1 MTLRVICFLGIC
13 LLAAALPAQE
23 GYDIRV
29 RVDNFEQDTIFLGFY
44 YGEKQYLKDTAIL
57 HKGLFHFKKPEPLK
71 SGSYLLILPPDNQFV
86 QLHINKNNQKL
97 DLHFDATDPVNT
109 IDAKGDPDNTVFYK
123 YVRFLTELRPRA
135 DAIRK
140 QMDDAPEELI
150 APLEQRLKDLNQEVV
165 TYQKKVVADNP
176 GTITALLVNNFIE
189 RPLPEYPEI
198 EDPKERQR
206 KQYRYFMDHYFDGMQ
221 WDDESLIRTSFFFQK
236 VNDYVTKHTVQIP
249 DSINKSLDYVLTRM
263 QGNEDAFKFFL
274 VHFINHFAKSQI
286 IGLDAVYVHLVDN
299 YYDKGAAPW
308 IEEEQLEKMR
318 KNAAS
323 LRPILIGKIAPD
335 IRMTRRDGSKIALHE
350 IESPYTVLMFWS
362 PDCGHCKKAMPKVL
376 EFYEDFKDKGVKMF
390 SVCTKLTDKVDECWK
405 MIDEHGMDIFLNV
418 VDPYHQSRFSLLYDV
433 KTTPQ
438 IFILDEKKEIIMK
451 RISTEQLPEVMEE
464 LLDRKRRMMEE
475 ELK

>member
-1 MTLRVICFLGIC
+1 MATILS
-13 LLAAALPAQE
+13 AQT
-23 GYDIRV
+23 GYDIQV
-29 RVDNFEQDTIFLGFY
+29 KIDHYEQDTLFLGFY
-44 YGEKQYLKDTAIL
+44 YGEKQYLKDTAVL
-57 HKGLFHFKKPEPLK
+57 KNGRYHFKNTEPLK
-71 SGSYLLILPPDNQFV
+71 PGSYLLILPPDNQFV

-97 DLHFDATDPVNT
+97 DLRFDATDPVQT
-109 IDAKGDPDNTVFYK
+109 IDAKGDPDNTAFYA
-123 YVRFLTELRPRA
+123 YVRYLSELRPRA
-135 DAIRK
+135 DEIRK
-140 QMDDAPEELI
+140 QIEDAPDEVKQI
-150 APLEQRLKDLNQEVV
+150 LEQRLQELNQEV
-165 TYQKKVVADNP
+165 TAFQKKIVADNP

-189 RPLPEYPEI
+189 RPLPDFSDI
-198 EDPKERQR
+198 EDPKERQL

-221 WDDESLIRTSFFFQK
+221 WDDESLIRTSFFYQK
-236 VNDYVTKHTVQIP
+236 VHDYVTKHTIQVP
-249 DSINKSLDYVLTRM
+249 DTINKALDYVLTRM

-274 VHFINHFAKSQI
+274 VHFVNHFAKSQI
-286 IGLDAVYVHLVDN
+286 IGMDAVYVHLVDN

-308 IEEEQLEKMR
+308 IDEEQLEKMR

-376 EFYEDFKDKGVKMF
+376 EFFEAFKDKGVFMF

-405 MIDEHGMDIFLNV
+405 MIDEKGMDVFLNV

-475 ELK
+475 PK